1 MLIINIISFSLNQDF
16 IWSNWNIIIERVL
29 RLNEVLFKI
38 DRPIFLWNLEYRK
51 RYKKNILYI
60 SRYIVFQSLF
70 LIALTYDRVNE
81 LVHSHPWLQ
90 TFDQAW
96 NHFHLFSNFNLQLRV
111 TTIINSDFEITIV
124 TQWSETRITDQ
135 RKNKITF
142 FLDIPFH

>member
-1 MLIINIISFSLNQDF
+1 MLKRCYSSFFFFFVNNYISFSLNQDF

-96 NHFHLFSNFNLQLRV
+96 ITESLSSFFQFQLTTSRYNDNKFRNHDRDPMIGNTHH
-111 TTIINSDFEITIV
+111 
-124 TQWSETRITDQ
+124 WST
-135 RKNKITF
+135 
-142 FLDIPFH
+142 